1 MSSPEPSQQDDPLDE
16 VFLDLATILELSPE
30 DRRIAESR
38 YRRLKTHLE
47 RSASAIAPYLTD
59 DESLIYAQGSIA
71 TSTTILSGD
80 EDDRFD
86 VDAVVEIDV
95 PSDWSDAQALDL
107 LEEALQGFPGAVKIE
122 RCTRCIQL
130 QFPNMH
136 VDVTPI
142 DRSRRIAGDR
152 PGEIFHS
159 PDDEPAYRVP
169 ANPWG
174 FTDWFRSQVRADQPV
189 FKRVLDERRKALGRR
204 RLDYLDE
211 AERLIVADAQQQD
224 LPAAIPNRLDAQ
236 EAVALKLLK
245 RFLNIYYEG
254 LPLKRPPSI
263 YLTKLAGDLGYVE
276 GGLSGQL
283 FALANYIAG
292 SLRAHLANDE
302 RPAEV
307 NPSYPPDEINDR
319 WPREPKS
326 QRIEDMQALVKAMA
340 HLGAS
345 IREMRA
351 APMHEVM
358 EKVDEL
364 FGERIGK
371 RQRQIIKDRYDR
383 RESGEQLLTDTRSG
397 KIVAPAIITSRE
409 GLKPIPNHHFH
420 PFILDADADD
430 ES

>member
-1 MSSPEPSQQDDPLDE
+1 MSSPEHSQQDDPLDE
-16 VFLDLATILELSPE
+16 ILLDIATILELSPE

-95 PSDWSDAQALDL
+95 PSDWSDARALDL
-107 LEEALQGFPGAVKIE
+107 LEEALQGFPGAIKIE

-159 PDDEPAYRVP
+159 PDDEPAHRLP

-189 FKRVLDERRKALGRR
+189 FKRVLNERRNALGQRR
-204 RLDYLDE
+204 VEYLDE
-211 AERLIVADAQQQD
+211 AEREIVNASQQED

-245 RFLNIYYEG
+245 RFLNIHYER
-254 LPLKRPPSI
+254 LELKRPPSI

-276 GGLSGQL
+276 GGLTNQL
-283 FALANYIAG
+283 MTLAGSVAA

-319 WPREPKS
+319 WPREPKN
-326 QRIEDMQALVKAMA
+326 QRMEDMQALVKAMDRLA
-340 HLGAS
+340 AS
-345 IREMRA
+345 IKEMRA
-351 APMHEVM
+351 APIHEVM

-397 KIVAPAIITSRE
+397 KIVSPAIITSRE

-420 PFILDADADD
+420 PLILDLGDD
-430 ES
+430 EKN